1 MIAATVTGYLSALSL
16 ILAIG
21 AQNAFVLRQSL
32 TRNHIFAV
40 CLFCALSDTV
50 LIVAGVLGFGA
61 VVTLFPA
68 LPKALAIAG
77 ACFLAVYALIRLRE
91 AFRGHYLTEVDG
103 NSRGLRKT
111 LLIAAAL
118 TWLNPHVYL
127 DTMGLLGAI
136 STQYETTAL
145 RAVFSVSASV
155 ASFTFFFALGYGGR
169 FLAPVMRSVRAWRI
183 LDTAIALV
191 MAALAVSLLR
201 FAV

>member
-1 MIAATVTGYLSALSL
+1 MISAAATGFMSALSL
-16 ILAIG
+16 IVAIG

-40 CLFCALSDTV
+40 CMFCALSDAV

-61 VVTLFPA
+61 AVTVFPS
-68 LPKALAIAG
+68 LPKILAVAG
-77 ACFLAVYALIRLRE
+77 ACFLAVYAVIRLRE
-91 AFRGHYLTEVDG
+91 AWRGHYLREVDG
-103 NSRGLRKT
+103 RSHGLRKT
-111 LLIAAAL
+111 LLIIAAV

-136 STQYETTAL
+136 SVQFETAGL
-145 RAVFSVSASV
+145 RAVFAAFACL
-155 ASFTFFFALGYGGR
+155 ASFTFFFGLGYGGR

-183 LDTAIALV
+183 LDTAIAAV

-201 FAV
+201 FAA